1 MNNKWCLV
9 RFSALVKHLNLSI
22 FRKRY
27 NTAKIFIFTCLFMR
41 FNFAFCCERIK
52 AIQTI
57 KITIVFGDIFLN
69 NADYFFIER

>member
-1 MNNKWCLV
+1 
-9 RFSALVKHLNLSI
+9 
-22 FRKRY
+22 
-27 NTAKIFIFTCLFMR
+27 MR

-69 NADYFFIER
+69 NADYFFIERYCDPPPFRMIKILILF